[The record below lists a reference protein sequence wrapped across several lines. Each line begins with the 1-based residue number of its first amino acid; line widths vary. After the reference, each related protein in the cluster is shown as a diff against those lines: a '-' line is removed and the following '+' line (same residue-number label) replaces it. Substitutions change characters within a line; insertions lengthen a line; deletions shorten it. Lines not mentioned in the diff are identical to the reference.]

1 MRYFVYFKNS
11 IKAVLMNFKKLI
23 EELKR
28 RNVFKVATAYA
39 IAGWLIIQVVTSI
52 SEPLSLPDW
61 FDTGV
66 ILLVFIG
73 FPIALIIAWAFELTS
88 EGLKKSKEIEI
99 TKSVTASTGKKLN
112 RIIIAVL
119 SLAVI
124 FLVIN
129 RVFYAQASSSG
140 DSSGIA
146 SIAVLPFVDLSPKG
160 DQEYFSD
167 GLSEELLNVLAKV
180 KEMKVA
186 GRTSSFK
193 FKGKNDDL
201 KVMGAELGVAHI
213 LEGSVRKSGDRIR
226 ITAQLIKV
234 NDGFHMWSET
244 YDRDYSAENLF
255 DVQDEISQQVLEVLK
270 VKLLGT
276 KDEANNKT
284 KIPTKN
290 TKAYEA
296 YLKGNQLLLNRKPKE
311 IEEAILLFKEAIALD
326 TKFALAYARLAIAY
340 SHLTIYGNIDMKI
353 VPKLIRDNADQALL
367 LDNTLGTA
375 YAALANYYELK
386 LEFKKGKEANKKAY
400 ELEPN
405 NSEIVM
411 WYANSLGTEDAK
423 LRTELY
429 ERAYEIDPLAPVVI
443 TNMAND
449 LLRNKKID
457 EAEAMAKKNVE
468 LNPDY
473 SGVDNMLI
481 NMLRNSPNGKLDEA
495 FINTYKAYQK
505 KPNNL
510 QILGLLSATALDIN
524 LLSISL
530 EAEEKLTEL
539 YPENQATTAV
549 HFENYTF
556 QREFGEIFKEM
567 GAVYDKFG
575 IGDGSEY
582 KLGAELQKFDF
593 NKNYKGAVTYIE
605 KYHPIYTSDTLSVAP
620 YELDVILAYL
630 SVIYS
635 KVGKEDMADRLA
647 RLYTKKVKSE
657 FKFDGA
663 LDKEDIPTLF
673 SYAYSAALTKNA
685 KLTTDIL
692 NELYFKRKSKLRMYV
707 YQDMDMVLRQV
718 QETNEFKELTTRVN
732 ADLKQMRTTAVE
744 FLKSQSKWPNEANE

>member
-1 MRYFVYFKNS
+1 
-11 IKAVLMNFKKLI
+11 MNFKKLI

-61 FDTGV
+61 FDTAV

-73 FPIALIIAWAFELTS
+73 FPIALIVAWAFELTS

-99 TKSVTASTGKKLN
+99 TESVTASTGKKLN
-112 RIIIAVL
+112 HVIISVL
-119 SLAVI
+119 SLTVI
-124 FLVIN
+124 FLLIN
-129 RVFYAQASSSG
+129 RVFYAQSSSV
-140 DSSGIA
+140 DADEIA

-193 FKGKNDDL
+193 YKGKNDDL
-201 KVMGAELGVAHI
+201 KAMGAELGVAHI

-255 DVQDEISQQVLEVLK
+255 EVQDEISQQVLKELK
-270 VKLLGT
+270 VKLLGP
-276 KDEANNKT
+276 KGKT
-284 KIPTKN
+284 NIEVKIPTKN

-296 YLKGNQLLLNRKPKE
+296 YLKGNQLLLNRKSEE
-311 IEEAILLFKEAIALD
+311 IEKAISLFKEAIALD
-326 TKFALAYARLAIAY
+326 AKFALAYARLAIAY
-340 SHLTIYGNIDMKI
+340 SHLSIYGNIDTKK

-375 YAALANYYELK
+375 YAALSNYYDLK
-386 LEFKKGKEANKKAY
+386 IEFKKGKEASKKAY

-411 WYANSLGTEDAK
+411 WYANSLGIEDAK

-429 ERAYEIDPLAPVVI
+429 EKAYEIDPLAPVVI

-449 LLRNKKID
+449 LLRNKKIN
-457 EAEAMAKKNVE
+457 EAEAMAKKNVA
-468 LNPDY
+468 LNPNY
-473 SGVDNMLI
+473 SGVNNLLI
-481 NMLRNSPNGKLDEA
+481 SMLRNSPNGKLGEA
-495 FINTYKAYQK
+495 FVSTYKAYQLQ
-505 KPNNL
+505 PDNL
-510 QILGLLSATALDIN
+510 QILALLSATALDLD
-524 LLSISL
+524 LLFISQ
-530 EAEEKLTEL
+530 EAEKKLTEL
-539 YPENQATTAV
+539 YPENQSTTAV
-549 HFENYTF
+549 HFQNYTY
-556 QREFGEIFKEM
+556 QKKFGEIFKEM
-567 GAVYDKFG
+567 DAVYDKFG
-575 IGDGSEY
+575 IVEGSEY
-582 KLGAELQKFDF
+582 KLLAQLQRYDY
-593 NKNYKGAVTYIE
+593 NQDYKGAVAYIE
-605 KYHPIYTSDTLSVAP
+605 KYHPIYTSDTLTVAP
-620 YELDVILAYL
+620 YKLDVVFAYL

-635 KVGKEDMADRLA
+635 KVGKEKLADRFTQ
-647 RLYTKKVKSE
+647 LYSKKVASE
-657 FKFDGA
+657 FEFDGA
-663 LDKEDIPTLF
+663 LGKEEIATLF
-673 SYAYSAALTKNA
+673 SYAYSSALTKDS

-692 NELYFKRKSKLRMYV
+692 HELYFNRKSKLRMYA
-707 YQDMDMVLRQV
+707 YQDIDMVLRQV
-718 QETNEFKELTTRVN
+718 QDSKEYKELTTRVK
-732 ADLKQMRTTAVE
+732 ADLWQMRITAVE
-744 FLKSQSKWPNEANE
+744 FLKTQGKWLDDVNE